1 MKKPVWREIRYV
13 VMAPSAFG
21 REQEYFPIDL
31 TRFAR
36 SVASLVER
44 EKITDAK
51 VGDLVY
57 SRLNNMLFV
66 CTEIEEVEEPK
77 QSGRWI
83 EIKLEDVDLYPWPK
97 CLDYYFD
104 LTPGC
109 LVRCGDTVFDEDE
122 PIILDSIEERDR
134 LTGILDGQYVRV
146 GNKLFLY
153 VKNPDVP
160 KKE

>member
-1 MKKPVWREIRYV
+1 MKKPVWKEIRFV

-21 REQEYFPIDL
+21 REPEYFPIDL

-83 EIKLEDVDLYPWPK
+83 EVKLEGVDSLLK
-97 CLDYYFD
+97 DLNYYFD

-109 LVRCGDTVFDEDE
+109 LVRCGDRFFDKDE
-122 PIILDSIEERDR
+122 PIILDSIEEIDR
-134 LTGILDGQYVRV
+134 LAGILDGQYVLV
-146 GNKLFLY
+146 GNKLFMY
-153 VKNPDVP
+153 VENPDAL

>member
-1 MKKPVWREIRYV
+1 MEDSKRGEREKMKKPVWREIRFV

-66 CTEIEEVEEPK
+66 CTDIEEVEEPK
-77 QSGRWI
+77 QCGRWI
-83 EIKLEDVDLYPWPK
+83 EVKLEGTDSLPK
-97 CLDYYFD
+97 DLDYYFD

-109 LVRCGDTVFDEDE
+109 LVRCGDRFFDEDE
-122 PIILDSIEERDR
+122 QIILDTIEERDR
-134 LTGILDGQYVRV
+134 LDGILDGQYVRV
-146 GNKLFLY
+146 GHKLFL
-153 VKNPDVP
+153 V
-160 KKE
+160 